1 MALVQVLI
9 LNIHIHLSVC
19 VGRNGSKNFHQ
30 TNMYLEHIGLP
41 SQNMLTILGSPI
53 NKIDKSYMI
62 IKWKNNPHFE
72 NEQDNLMTSSHTFKD
87 PLLLLATQYALNIPK
102 NPTPHHHF
110 CLSSPYYHQFVI
122 TIRDH
127 VVKSV
132 YIESTTKGLIVAH
145 IILYSYLLL
154 QGANVC
160 IYEPMVIT

>member
-1 MALVQVLI
+1 M
-9 LNIHIHLSVC
+9 C
-19 VGRNGSKNFHQ
+19 
-30 TNMYLEHIGLP
+30 LEHIGQL
-41 SQNMLTILGSPI
+41 SQNLLNYSRLTV
-53 NKIDKSYMI
+53 NRIDRSYMI

-72 NEQDNLMTSSHTFKD
+72 NEQDNLMNSSHTFKD
-87 PLLLLATQYALNIPK
+87 PLLELATRHTLNIPK

-127 VVKSV
+127 VVKSY

-145 IILYSYLLL
+145 IIHSHLPP

-160 IYEPMVIT
+160 IYESMLMTQR